1 MEKWKMIRIAKILA
15 YLLLAVSMT
24 FCVSKILVYGSEY
37 VSKLID
43 QIAQGD
49 NLFEYNEMSEILKDL
64 CLIVIL
70 GFLSSFIKSFSSGLS
85 ALQITAWL
93 KAAASEHIT
102 KIKESVLSG
111 KDTGTLVN
119 RLTGDIGI
127 IERYLSESFFSL
139 ISAII
144 TVFVVGKSIYML
156 DGKIMFQTML
166 LCILVLF
173 ISYIT
178 SKRLALL
185 ASGRRGRMDKL
196 LGTADDFLNGI
207 ITGRSYNLYEIME
220 KKIDTVTNEVLQN
233 EYKRTRISSY
243 SWLLQ
248 TISQWLPTFA
258 IIGILFWNAETMHIS
273 VGEVTYIVLMVN
285 RLFKPFGNVPVLL
298 NEAAEAYSSAKRVKQ
313 VFSFETEGIFEKEQ
327 IQVMNYECAVEFDNV
342 SFSYGERAVLEHM
355 NFCIKNNDIVAFVG
369 TSGGGKTTIFNILC
383 GFLEGFDGT
392 YRLFGINSQAYTF
405 SQLREC
411 FSLVSQEAFLFK
423 GTIYENILYG
433 RQDSQMQ
440 DIIRVCQMACIHDDI
455 MKMPNGYM
463 TVIGE
468 NGTGLSGGEKQRIS
482 LARALLK
489 DAPILLLDEPTSAL
503 DVHTETVISN
513 TIASL
518 KGKKTIIMIAHRLST
533 VSQSDMIFVLDK
545 GNVAEM
551 GNEAALIS
559 QKGIYYNLKREG
571 KC

>member
-1 MEKWKMIRIAKILA
+1 MEKCKMIRITKILTC
-15 YLLLAVSMT
+15 LLLAVSMT

-43 QIAQGD
+43 QIVQED
-49 NLFEYNEMSEILKDL
+49 NLLEDNGMLEIIKNLL
-64 CLIVIL
+64 FIVIL
-70 GFLSSFIKSFSSGLS
+70 GFLTSFIKSFSSGLS

-93 KAAASEHIT
+93 KAAAAVHIT

-111 KDTGTLVN
+111 KNTGAIVN

-139 ISAII
+139 ISAVI
-144 TVFVVGKSIYML
+144 TVFVIGKSIYVL
-156 DGKIMFQTML
+156 DGKIMFQIMF

-196 LGTADDFLNGI
+196 LGTADDFLKGI

-220 KKIDTVTNEVLQN
+220 EKIDIVTNEVLQN

-248 TISQWLPTFA
+248 TISQWFPTFA
-258 IIGILFWNAETMHIS
+258 IIGILFWNAKTMHIS
-273 VGEVTYIVLMVN
+273 VGEVTYIVLMAN

-298 NEAAEAYSSAKRVKQ
+298 NEAAEVLSSAKRVKQ
-313 VFSFETEGIFEKEQ
+313 VFSFETEGIFEKKQ
-327 IQVMNYECAVEFDNV
+327 IQVMNYECAIEFDNV
-342 SFSYGERAVLEHM
+342 SFSYGERTVLKHM

-392 YRLFGINSQAYTF
+392 YRLFGINSHEYTF

-433 RQDSQMQ
+433 RQGSQMH
-440 DIIRVCQMACIHDDI
+440 DIIRVCKMACMHDDI

-468 NGTGLSGGEKQRIS
+468 NGTGLSGGERQRIS

-545 GNVAEM
+545 GSVAEI

-559 QKGIYYNLKREG
+559 QKGIYYNLRKEG